1 MWKAE
6 FFTTE
11 LSDLINDSK
20 QKYFLSLSQM
30 LNTLQKSTK
39 AYWALSKCFL
49 TIVKYLSFHHYF
61 TATNLLLILRKKLNF
76 LIRFL
81 QSNAP

>member
-20 QKYFLSLSQM
+20 QKYFLSLSQK

-39 AYWALSKCFL
+39 AY
-49 TIVKYLSFHHYF
+49 
-61 TATNLLLILRKKLNF
+61 
-76 LIRFL
+76 
-81 QSNAP
+81 